1 MHCKSQCCF
10 YPSLEIIRSQQRFHL
25 DKGYHSNS
33 LKCWPLADFL
43 LGYAHKAKLVHKSI
57 EYGHN
62 KGDDIWCTNL
72 LTMDILMVMT
82 FGAQK
87 LSGHILLNKKL
98 RQKDRHQD
106 K

>member
-1 MHCKSQCCF
+1 MHKSIE
-10 YPSLEIIRSQQRFHL
+10 YGHS
-25 DKGYHSNS
+25 KGDDIWCTKY
-33 LKCWPLADFL
+33 
-43 LGYAHKAKLVHKSI
+43 SI

-72 LTMDILMVMT
+72 STMDILMVMT

>member
-1 MHCKSQCCF
+1 M
-10 YPSLEIIRSQQRFHL
+10 
-25 DKGYHSNS
+25 
-33 LKCWPLADFL
+33 
-43 LGYAHKAKLVHKSI
+43 HKSI

-72 LTMDILMVMT
+72 STMDILMVMT